1 MLAAAGTFMAR
12 ALPGVILAAG
22 ASSRLG
28 EPKSLVDIEDSPL
41 VWWAYEHLK
50 NAGCE
55 PIVVVTRAE
64 LSVDVL
70 LAVPDAIVSINAHPE
85 TGRTGSLQ
93 NGISSLHSELGRL
106 PRKLVMAPVDR
117 PGWNA
122 TLVKALMEHD
132 APVCPIHQGRKGHP
146 VVLSTADLE
155 RILSAPSTTPLR
167 DIVSFQEVPVDG
179 PWLHLNID
187 TPESLRNLHEEA
199 TELHAYFQQ

>member
-1 MLAAAGTFMAR
+1 MAR
-12 ALPGVILAAG
+12 AVPGVILAAG

-93 NGISSLHSELGRL
+93 NGISSL
-106 PRKLVMAPVDR
+106 
-117 PGWNA
+117 
-122 TLVKALMEHD
+122 D

-155 RILSAPSTTPLR
+155 RILSASSTTPLR